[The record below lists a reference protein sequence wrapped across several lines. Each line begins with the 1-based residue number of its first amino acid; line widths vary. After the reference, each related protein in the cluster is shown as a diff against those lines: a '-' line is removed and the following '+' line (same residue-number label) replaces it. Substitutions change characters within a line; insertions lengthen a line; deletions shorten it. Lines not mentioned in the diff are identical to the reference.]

1 MSGGVVAGCWGKS
14 RWVESLVCLGC
25 LCDLG
30 FVGVG
35 YLVVVGLLVRG
46 TSAGVGG
53 GLLGGVVEILGRSQ

>member
-1 MSGGVVAGCWGKS
+1 VAGCWGKS

-35 YLVVVGLLVRG
+35 YLVVVGLLVRRVSEG
-46 TSAGVGG
+46 IGEGLVGG
-53 GLLGGVVEILGRSQ
+53 VAGTLG